1 MEEAV
6 GIRWHHFIT
15 KMAERSHP
23 AHKIKLESE
32 QTKLAVVFRA
42 LSADA
47 GLSIR
52 AAAEQPVKTSR
63 TFLQKIAG
71 SGLRF
76 ALAWRDEDTLYLPD
90 SLDFYPSKALNQDL
104 YLWLTALAS
113 CQQDTLM
120 NKRTWHTANQ
130 QQVQKCL
137 EVFPGLVP
145 VYQRLAK
152 IEVKER
158 QLRLHITKENL
169 ARENSIR
176 QAILEPG
183 SVEKLPKGLGAVNPV
198 PLWLYPGRNT
208 KNPVRPND
216 DEDIGQKRAP
226 SKSPSKDSKVRRQ
239 AEYVDDPDG
248 RDGLLLFRLESL
260 FSWSEFIPLDRTVDD
275 SEEDDADNIAEDL
288 DKISLSKNRSTQASR
303 IRLDLDLPSA
313 AEDDLQL
320 SEGMLYPEWDY
331 RKQVLL
337 KDHCRIIPMLP
348 KNSEPAPIP
357 NSLKTSANQ
366 LRRMFSNFN
375 TSPMVRRRQ
384 IQGQSLDIGACI
396 EHQVQQ
402 LQGQASSIAPVW
414 RQRDIQQ
421 RDLSCLVLADL
432 SLSTDAWANN
442 EKQVIDVIK
451 DSLHLLGESLN
462 ASDDAFAMY
471 GFSSRKRN
479 HVRFNL
485 IKNFKESW
493 GDNIHGRIRAL
504 EPGYYTR
511 MGAAIR
517 QSVDIMK
524 DNPSEKRLLLILTDG
539 KPNDLDLY
547 EGRYGVEDTRMAIIE
562 AHREGIDT
570 YCVTIDQ
577 STADYVPYVF
587 GQQRFFHLTRADQL
601 PKLLPRLYLNLT
613 GRML

>member
-15 KMAERSHP
+15 KMAQRSHP
-23 AHKIKLESE
+23 AHSVTLERE
-32 QTKLAVVFRA
+32 QTKLSIVFRA
-42 LSADA
+42 LGADA

-52 AAAEQPVKTSR
+52 AAAEQPIKTSR

-90 SLDFYPSKALNQDL
+90 SLDFYPSTSLNEDL

-113 CQQDTLM
+113 CQNDQLM
-120 NKRTWHTANQ
+120 NKRNWHSANQ
-130 QQVQKCL
+130 QLVLKCL
-137 EVFPGLVP
+137 EEFPGLQP

-152 IEVKER
+152 EEVAER
-158 QLRLHITKENL
+158 DLRLHITKDNQ
-169 ARENSIR
+169 AREKAIR
-176 QAILEPG
+176 QAILKPG
-183 SVEKLPKGLGAVNPV
+183 SIETLPKGVGEVNPV
-198 PLWLYPGRNT
+198 PLWLYPGRNNS
-208 KNPVRPND
+208 NPIRPND
-216 DEDIGQKRAP
+216 DVSDQKHAP
-226 SKSPSKDSKVRRQ
+226 NKSPSKQSKVRRQ

-260 FSWSEFIPLDRTVDD
+260 FSWSEFIPLDRPADD
-275 SEEDDADNIAEDL
+275 SEEDDAESIAEDL

-313 AEDDLQL
+313 AEDDIQL
-320 SEGMLYPEWDY
+320 TEGLLYPEWDY
-331 RKQVLL
+331 RKQLL
-337 KDHCRIIPMLP
+337 RKDHCRVIPMLP
-348 KNSEPAPIP
+348 KNADAAPIP
-357 NSLKTSANQ
+357 NSLKASANS

-375 TSPMVRRRQ
+375 TSPLVRRRQ
-384 IQGQSLDIGACI
+384 VQGQSLDIGACI
-396 EHQVQQ
+396 EHQTQQ
-402 LQGQASSIAPVW
+402 MQGHASSIAPVW

-432 SLSTDAWANN
+432 SLSTDAWAND

-462 ASDDAFAMY
+462 ASDDNFAMY
-471 GFSSRKRN
+471 GFSSRKRD
-479 HVRFNL
+479 HVRYNL
-485 IKNFKESW
+485 IKNFKETW

-517 QSVDIMK
+517 QSIDIIK

-577 STADYVPYVF
+577 STTDYVPYVF
-587 GQQRFFHLTRADQL
+587 GQQKFFHLTRADQL